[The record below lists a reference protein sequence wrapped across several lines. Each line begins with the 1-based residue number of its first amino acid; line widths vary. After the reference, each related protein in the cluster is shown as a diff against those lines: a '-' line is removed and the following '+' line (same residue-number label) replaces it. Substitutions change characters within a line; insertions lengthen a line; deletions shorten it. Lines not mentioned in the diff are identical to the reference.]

1 MQTQQN
7 EHNLKKKQL
16 FDFKFS
22 LGFFPSFLLF
32 EQEQKI
38 KMLKFAKKDKTAKF
52 CSNGMKFEKARQAII
67 II

>member
-7 EHNLKKKQL
+7 EHNLKKTVVWFQV
-16 FDFKFS
+16 FF
-22 LGFFPSFLLF
+22 LGFFPSFPLF

-38 KMLKFAKKDKTAKF
+38 KMLKFAKKDKTAKI
-52 CSNGMKFEKARQAII
+52 CSNDMKFEKARQAII